1 MLEKIIHFSLHNKLI
16 ILLFTLVILG
26 YGLFSVLR
34 ISVGAVPDITNNQ
47 IQIITT
53 STNLSTQDIEQFI
66 TYPIEME
73 MANLPGV
80 QEIRSISKFGLS
92 VVTIVFDDNMGTYLP
107 RQLVAEKLVTA
118 AEAIPEGFGAPA
130 MGPIT
135 TGLGEIYQYT
145 LEVKPPFKDR
155 YSLSD
160 LRVIQDW
167 IVKRQ
172 LSGIQG
178 VVEIN
183 TWGGYLKQYEVA
195 ITPTVLDAMNVSVSE
210 LLTALDNNNSIAGGA
225 YIEKTNQ
232 SYFIRGEGKINSTE
246 DIENIVVKDVNGIPV
261 LVKDVASVRMGH
273 AVRFGAITGNGE
285 GEKVFGQIMML
296 KGADSRQVIN
306 AVKARVEEVQ
316 NTLPEGVYIN
326 PVLDRS
332 ELVAKTTF
340 TIIEN
345 LIIGFLIVIFVV
357 VLLLGNFRSG
367 LVVASLIPLCLL
379 FAISLMSIFGIDA
392 NLMSLGAIDF
402 GIIIDGAVIIVEQTS
417 HHISSKYSHLQ
428 GLDRRTRQKEIDGIT
443 DESAS
448 KMMNSAAFG
457 QLIILIVFIPIL
469 SLVGVE
475 GKMFRPMALTFSF
488 AVIGAMILC
497 FTYVPVVSSLLLRPQ
512 KDNPKSISSRV
523 IKLLHI
529 TYLPVITW
537 ALKNSRTIVVTSFVL
552 VAVAV
557 FVYNRMGGEFI
568 PQLDEGD
575 FVIQPVL
582 KTGTSL
588 TQTIETTTQIEQILL
603 KQFPE
608 ILQVVSRI
616 GAAEVP
622 TDPMSMEETDIII
635 RLKPKGEWVSA
646 KTKEELAEKIKE
658 ALTVFPN
665 MDIEF
670 TQPIEMRFNELIS
683 GSRNNIAIKI
693 FGEDLG
699 ILAQKAEEVKQMISD
714 VNGASD
720 IIVEKIDGLPQMIVK
735 YDRAKIAR
743 YGLQIADLNNLIT
756 LGFAGKITG
765 TVFEGEKRF
774 DMVLRFDAASRSDI
788 DNLRNLYVPLPSGGQ
803 VPLREV
809 ADIRYTEG
817 PAKISRDNTQRRVVI
832 GVNVR
837 GRDMQSVVDDI
848 ETIVSKKLSLPAG
861 YSIAYGGQFE
871 NLQSAV
877 KRLKIAVPIALCLIF
892 VLLYFAFTSMKE
904 TIMVFSAIP
913 LAAVGGVF
921 ALWIRGLPFSISAGV
936 GFIALFGIAVL
947 NGIVLI
953 EHFKSLEKNNT
964 KDFDLMIIQG
974 ALDRLRPVALTAGAA
989 ALGFLPMAVS
999 TNVGAEVQR
1008 PLATVV
1014 IGGLITSTFLTMVVL
1029 PVLFKIVEG
1038 NAWRSWRKP
1047 KNSRKPKIAR
1057 AIRVAGFLVIL
1068 LFISIGQLP
1077 AQNRELDNLIQ
1088 IALDNNRGIQA
1099 MEIRTQQSKANI
1111 NTAFSFDKTSLYYG
1125 YDQNNI
1131 APNDIPL
1138 KVWGV
1143 QQSFLFPTVYS
1154 SQYKANKAEWRIAQ
1168 TAYEIAR
1175 SKLALQVSL
1184 LYEQIVW
1191 IQQRETLHQYLD
1203 SLYGNFA
1210 RAGARRFELGESNYL
1225 EKITTE
1231 AKSKMISVSLEK
1243 IAREKQAAYEQLSA
1257 LLQSKDSIVI
1267 TNRNMEMLS
1276 LPPNQNVQELYRNTL
1291 ENTTSLY
1298 QSKLSVERN
1307 NWLPDINVEYF
1318 QGTNARMNGSMAGF
1332 QVGLSF
1338 PVFFSAN
1345 LSKTRTAK
1353 LDLLRWKAE
1362 RENQEALMAGFMAR
1376 KQAELAQKQ
1385 AVIQYFN
1392 ESGKQLSDEIIKT
1405 ADRSFRAGEIDFF
1418 QYIQSMDNAVSI
1430 QLEYLDN
1437 LLQHNQSYLELYYF
1451 DFNE

>member
-1 MLEKIIHFSLHNKLI
+1 MLEKIINFSLKNKLI
-16 ILLFTLVILG
+16 ILLFTLGILG
-26 YGLFSVLR
+26 YGILSVFK

-47 IQIITT
+47 IQVITT

-80 QEIRSISKFGLS
+80 HEIRSISKFGLS

-118 AEAIPEGFGAPA
+118 AEQIPEGFGKPA

-145 LEVKPPFKDR
+145 LEVKPAFKDR
-155 YSLSD
+155 YSLTD
-160 LRVIQDW
+160 LRIIQDW

-195 ITPTVLDAMNVSVSE
+195 ITPAVLDARNVTISE
-210 LLTALDNNNSIAGGA
+210 LFTALENNNSISGGA

-232 SYFIRGEGKINSTE
+232 SYFIRGEGKINSTS
-246 DIENIVVKDVNGIPV
+246 DIENVVVKNVNGVPI
-261 LVKDVASVRMGH
+261 LVKDVATVRMGH

-306 AVKARVEEVQ
+306 DVKARVEKVQ
-316 NTLPEGVYIN
+316 KMLPEGVYIN

-332 ELVAKTTF
+332 ELVAKTTH
-340 TIIEN
+340 TVIEN

-357 VLLLGNFRSG
+357 VLLLGNLRSG

-402 GIIIDGAVIIVEQTS
+402 GIIIDGAVIIVEHIS
-417 HHISSKYSHLQ
+417 HHLTSNFTQLQ
-428 GLDRRTRQKEIDGIT
+428 SLDRRGRQEMIDRIT

-448 KMMNSAAFG
+448 KMMTSASFG

-475 GKMFRPMALTFSF
+475 GKMFHPMALTFSF

-497 FTYVPVVSSLLLRPQ
+497 FTYVPVASSLILRPHKENQ
-512 KDNPKSISSRV
+512 KSISSRIV
-523 IKLLHI
+523 QLLHV

-537 ALKNSRTIVVTSFVL
+537 SLKNTKKIVITSVIF

-557 FVYNRMGGEFI
+557 FIYNRMGGEFI

-588 TQTIETTTQIEQILL
+588 TQTIATTTQIEQILHN
-603 KQFPE
+603 KFPE
-608 ILQVVSRI
+608 ITQVVSRI

-635 RLKPKGEWVSA
+635 RLAPKDKWVSA
-646 KTKEELAEKIKE
+646 KTKEELAAKIKE
-658 ALTVFPN
+658 ALAVFPN

-693 FGEDLG
+693 FGEDLD
-699 ILAQKAEEVKQMISD
+699 ILAEKAQEVKKMIAD
-714 VNGASD
+714 VKGASD
-720 IIVEKIDGLPQMIVK
+720 IIVEKIDGLPQMMVK

-743 YGLQIADLNNLIT
+743 YGLQIADLNSLIT

-765 TVFEGEKRF
+765 NVFEGEKRF
-774 DMVLRFDAASRSDI
+774 DMVLRFDSAGRSDI
-788 DNLRNLYVPLPSGGQ
+788 ENLRNLYVPLPSGGQ
-803 VPLREV
+803 IPLREV
-809 ADIRYTEG
+809 ADIHYTEG

-837 GRDMQSVVDDI
+837 GRDMQSVADDI
-848 ETIVSKKLSLPAG
+848 ESIVSQKLSLSPG
-861 YSIAYGGQFE
+861 YTVSYGGQFE
-871 NLQSAV
+871 NLQSAI

-947 NGIVLI
+947 NGIVLV
-953 EHFKSLEKNNT
+953 EHFKSLEKEST
-964 KDFDLMIIQG
+964 EDFDSLIIHG
-974 ALDRLRPVALTAGAA
+974 AIDRLRPVALTAGAA

-1038 NAWRSWRKP
+1038 RDWSL
-1047 KNSRKPKIAR
+1047 PKISKITKR
-1057 AIRVAGFLVIL
+1057 RRKIPKGVGLLSVMLLLVVSPL
-1068 LFISIGQLP
+1068 L
-1077 AQNRELDNLIQ
+1077 AQNQELENLIQ
-1088 IALDNNRGIQA
+1088 TALNNNKGIQS
-1099 MEIRTQQSKANI
+1099 MELQARQSKANI
-1111 NTAFSFDKTSLYYG
+1111 GTAFSFDKTSVYYG

-1131 APNDIPL
+1131 APNGLPL

-1143 QQSFLFPTVYS
+1143 GQNFLFPTVYS
-1154 SQYKANKAEWRIAQ
+1154 SQYKANKAEWKIAQ
-1168 TAYEIAR
+1168 TNYEIVR
-1175 SKLALQVSL
+1175 NKLSLQVSL

-1191 IQQRETLHQYLD
+1191 IQQREILHQYLD
-1203 SLYGNFA
+1203 SLYGDFS
-1210 RAGARRFELGESNYL
+1210 RAGARRFELGETNYL
-1225 EKITTE
+1225 EKITAE
-1231 AKSKMISVSLEK
+1231 AKSKMMHASLAKIIQEK
-1243 IAREKQAAYEQLSA
+1243 KGAYEQLMA
-1257 LLQSKDSIVI
+1257 LLQTQDTVVVMKNTMEILNLPLNNTVQDLYN
-1267 TNRNMEMLS
+1267 TN
-1276 LPPNQNVQELYRNTL
+1276 L
-1291 ENTTSLY
+1291 ENTTSFY
-1298 QSKLSVERN
+1298 KSKLNLERN
-1307 NWLPDINVEYF
+1307 NWLPDINLEYF
-1318 QGTNARMNGSMAGF
+1318 RGTNALLKGSMYGF

-1338 PVFFSAN
+1338 PILFSGN
-1345 LSKTRTAK
+1345 LSKNRVAK
-1353 LDLLRWKAE
+1353 LGLMQWEEQRK
-1362 RENQEALMAGFMAR
+1362 NQESLMNGFIAK
-1376 KQAELAQKQ
+1376 KQSELGQKQ
-1385 AVIQYFN
+1385 EAIRYFD
-1392 ESGKQLSDEIIKT
+1392 ESGKRLSDEIIKT
-1405 ADRSFRAGEIDFF
+1405 AEKSFRNGEIDFF
-1418 QYIQSMDNAVSI
+1418 QYIQSLDNAVTI
-1430 QLEYLDN
+1430 QLDYLDN
-1437 LLQHNQSYLELYYF
+1437 LLQYNQAYLELYYF
-1451 DFNE
+1451 NYNE